1 MSTEHST
8 MVTLNEPILQ
18 GLHFCQGRM
27 NIACVLEFAKSTK
40 YDNLGLVNVQ
50 QWLWFAVLDS

>member
-8 MVTLNEPILQ
+8 TVTLNEPILQ
-18 GLHFCQGRM
+18 GPYFCQGRM
-27 NIACVLEFAKSTK
+27 NIAYVLEFAKSTEN
-40 YDNLGLVNVQ
+40 DNLRLVNVQ